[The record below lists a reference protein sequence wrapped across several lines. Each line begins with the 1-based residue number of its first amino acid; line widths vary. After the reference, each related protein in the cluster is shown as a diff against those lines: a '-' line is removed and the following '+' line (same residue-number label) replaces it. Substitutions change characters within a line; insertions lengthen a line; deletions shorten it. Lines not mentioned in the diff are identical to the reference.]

1 MGIEKWNIPCGV
13 MPHGPRNLISDV
25 PGVTV
30 GHTTIHEGD
39 HHTGVTVIMPCTDN
53 IFKHKRVGAAYVHN
67 GYGKTLGTI
76 QIQELGTLETPI
88 ALTNTLNV
96 GLVHDALVDYTLTR
110 CEEDGTDCVSVNAVV
125 GECNDSSLN
134 RIAQRAVTAA
144 HVKAAIKSA
153 RPDFEEGSI
162 GAGTGTLCYGFK
174 GGIGSASRIMK
185 IGGQSFTLG
194 ILVQSNY
201 GSTADFVVNGRPVG
215 REVLELMKTKDFTPA
230 QVDKG
235 SIMVVLA
242 TDLPVTSRQLQRIA
256 RRAGAGL
263 ARTGSFIG
271 HGSGEIML
279 AFSTAQAHDEDE
291 AFESCRQVKEELLDV
306 AFRAAAEAT
315 NEAVLSSMLH
325 AQTAKGLDGRVWYSL
340 ADFGLFEEKEV

>member
-13 MPHGPRNLISDV
+13 MPRGARNLISDV

-30 GHTTIHEGD
+30 GHSTIHKED
-39 HHTGVTVIMPCTDN
+39 NHTGVTVILPCGDN
-53 IFKHKRVGAAYVHN
+53 IFKNKRIGAAYVHN

-76 QIQELGTLETPI
+76 QMQELGTLETPI

-96 GLVHDALVDYTLTR
+96 GSVHDALVEYTLTR
-110 CEEDGTDCVSVNAVV
+110 CKQEGTVCVSVNAVV

-134 RIAQRAVTAA
+134 DIARRVVTAA
-144 HVKAAIKSA
+144 HVEAAIQAA

-174 GGIGSASRIMK
+174 GGIGSASRILE
-185 IGGQSFTLG
+185 IGGRQFTLG
-194 ILVQSNY
+194 VLVQSNY

-215 REVLELMKTKDFTPA
+215 REVLERMKEKDFTPA
-230 QVDKG
+230 QIDKG

-279 AFSTAQAHDEDE
+279 AFSTAPALSGDE
-291 AFESCRQVKEELLDV
+291 AFESRLQVREELLDT

-325 AQTAKGLDGRVWYSL
+325 AKTAKGLDGRMWYSL
-340 ADFGLFEEKEV
+340 ADFNLFEENR

>member
-1 MGIEKWNIPCGV
+1 MGIEKWNISCGV
-13 MPHGPRNLISDV
+13 MPRGQRNLISDV

-30 GHTTIHEGD
+30 GHSTIHEGD
-39 HHTGVTVIMPCTDN
+39 SHTGVTVIMPCNDN
-53 IFKHKRVGAAYVHN
+53 IFRHKRVGAAYVHN

-76 QIQELGTLETPI
+76 QMQELGTLETPI

-96 GLVHDALVDYTLTR
+96 GLVHDALVGHTLAR
-110 CEEDGTDCVSVNAVV
+110 CEQDGTECVSVNAVV

-134 RIAQRAVTAA
+134 YIAKRVVTKE
-144 HVKAAIKSA
+144 HVQAAIEKA
-153 RPDFEEGSI
+153 GPDFEEGSI

-174 GGIGSASRIMK
+174 GGIGSASRIME
-185 IGGQSFTLG
+185 IDGRRFTLG
-194 ILVQSNY
+194 VLVQSNY

-215 REVLELMKTKDFTPA
+215 REVLELMKSKEFTPA

-279 AFSTAQAHDEDE
+279 AFSTAQALDEGE
-291 AFESCRQVKEELLDV
+291 AFEGHVHVREDLLDA

-325 AQTAKGLDGRVWYSL
+325 AKTARGLDGRMWYSL
-340 ADFGLFEEKEV
+340 ADFALFEEV